1 MKIFLQLFVLAINF
15 STAMASVDS
24 NQRINDKELA
34 DKIYFNGKVIT
45 VDSLNSI
52 VTAIAIKNGKILQ
65 VGSDN
70 FILKFKGAQT
80 TLINLHGKTVVPGFI
95 DGHSHFMNFIKFD
108 EVDVSAPPVSDVK
121 NITELLNKIKRYKD
135 AKKIRK
141 GEWINT
147 FGYDQDQLEEKRHLS
162 KEDLDLFF
170 PDNPVTVKHVSNH
183 MTVANSYALRISGID
198 SQTID
203 PAGGVIVRKKDGKE
217 PTGLLQ
223 EQAADLLK
231 RPVKKKLTLDEQFE
245 QLKEQQMFYASNGIT
260 TAQDGLSTLE
270 SLELLRKAALQQ
282 KLFIDI
288 ETLAAYS
295 IIDKILSES
304 SFSIGLLQNH
314 FKISGFKLIA
324 DGSPQGK
331 TAFFSKPYLT
341 EVPGCNGEH
350 CFGVPTVSLHE
361 FNEAIL
367 KGFSNHI
374 RTFVHC
380 NGDGAIDMYINAI
393 KYADSILKTKENHRP
408 VVIHSQFVRPD
419 QLDAYKN
426 LGIIP
431 AFFSNHA
438 FFWGD
443 IHVRNLGE
451 ERAFFSKSV

>member
-1 MKIFLQLFVLAINF
+1 
-15 STAMASVDS
+15 
-24 NQRINDKELA
+24 
-34 DKIYFNGKVIT
+34 
-45 VDSLNSI
+45 
-52 VTAIAIKNGKILQ
+52 
-65 VGSDN
+65 
-70 FILKFKGAQT
+70 
-80 TLINLHGKTVVPGFI
+80 
-95 DGHSHFMNFIKFD
+95 
-108 EVDVSAPPVSDVK
+108 
-121 NITELLNKIKRYKD
+121 
-135 AKKIRK
+135 
-141 GEWINT
+141 
-147 FGYDQDQLEEKRHLS
+147 
-162 KEDLDLFF
+162 
-170 PDNPVTVKHVSNH
+170 

-451 ERAFFSKSV
+451 ERAFFLSPFKSAKEKGIIATDHTDWGVTPLNQLFLLWTAVERKSRTGQVIGPNEKLSPIEALRTITINAAYEYCEEQIKGSIEKGKFADLVILSDDILTIETDKIKDVMVLETIKEGLTVFSK

>member
-170 PDNPVTVKHVSNH
+170 P
-183 MTVANSYALRISGID
+183 
-198 SQTID
+198 
-203 PAGGVIVRKKDGKE
+203 
-217 PTGLLQ
+217 
-223 EQAADLLK
+223 
-231 RPVKKKLTLDEQFE
+231 
-245 QLKEQQMFYASNGIT
+245 
-260 TAQDGLSTLE
+260 
-270 SLELLRKAALQQ
+270 
-282 KLFIDI
+282 
-288 ETLAAYS
+288 
-295 IIDKILSES
+295 
-304 SFSIGLLQNH
+304 
-314 FKISGFKLIA
+314 
-324 DGSPQGK
+324 
-331 TAFFSKPYLT
+331 
-341 EVPGCNGEH
+341 
-350 CFGVPTVSLHE
+350 
-361 FNEAIL
+361 
-367 KGFSNHI
+367 
-374 RTFVHC
+374 
-380 NGDGAIDMYINAI
+380 
-393 KYADSILKTKENHRP
+393 
-408 VVIHSQFVRPD
+408 
-419 QLDAYKN
+419 
-426 LGIIP
+426 IIP
-431 AFFSNHA
+431 
-438 FFWGD
+438 
-443 IHVRNLGE
+443 
-451 ERAFFSKSV
+451 